1 MYFFSRFLC
10 YVPFCFYSV
19 IRFCCMSTV
28 VLLPSSFISLSR
40 ILQYLM
46 MCFGIIAVLN
56 GGGSSIYGLCWLMS
70 SSWFT
75 TREHSC
81 LCAACKKNQIG
92 SGWVTERTSHFFFF
106 WQSICLHN
114 FCSEILLPLC
124 KSVEVLCH
132 AVATSILVL
141 QEAHSVNTETLR

>member
-28 VLLPSSFISLSR
+28 VLLPSSFVSLST

-46 MCFGIIAVLN
+46 MCFSIIAVLN

-75 TREHSC
+75 TRKHSC

-92 SGWVTERTSHFFFF
+92 SGWVTEWTSHFFFSCSPF
-106 WQSICLHN
+106 AFIIFVQK
-114 FCSEILLPLC
+114 FCYLC
-124 KSVEVLCH
+124 AKVWRCSVML
-132 AVATSILVL
+132 
-141 QEAHSVNTETLR
+141 